1 MGDAYACVMDA
12 RMLLLFLWCVRKDQR
27 KLQLQR
33 TEASV
38 FYSAG
43 VFSMG
48 GQQHRASHMLCCS
61 LLGVF
66 GGGDTL
72 GRLD

>member
-48 GQQHRASHMLCCS
+48 GSSIVQATCFAAAYLES
-61 LLGVF
+61 LEVVIHLG
-66 GGGDTL
+66 D
-72 GRLD
+72 